1 MSRVPLRRAAPAA
14 FRCPACDEA
23 LRVRG
28 TEPGRAFDC
37 PACGRGLLLDRD
49 DDGVVSV
56 RPLGGTEERA
66 GGPWWP
72 FALAAVGVACA
83 IAAGWLAVGGA
94 DAEPNEQPI
103 AVAKA
108 PAVEVPV
115 VPPPEPV
122 EPERFEPEPEA
133 PAKPQAVA
141 TPPVSEPE
149 PVVTMEPEP
158 IRPAVTAPRPGADVA
173 VRRTRRRLGAVLSSY
188 SLPRPVPLRVAVED
202 LEDLLRQRIE
212 APSGGERLVQV
223 DLPGPLTVG
232 EALDALAA
240 AAGLAVEIDA
250 EGVRLVPN
258 ENPGSPSPLG
268 GAPPE

>member
-56 RPLGGTEERA
+56 RPLGGAEERA

-72 FALAAVGVACA
+72 FALAAVGVGCA
-83 IAAGWLAVGGA
+83 IAAGWLALGGA
-94 DAEPNEQPI
+94 DAEPNEQPS
-103 AVAKA
+103 AVVGA

-115 VPPPEPV
+115 VPPPEPPPV
-122 EPERFEPEPEA
+122 KEPEA
-133 PAKPQAVA
+133 PAKPQAVVVR
-141 TPPVSEPE
+141 PESEPE
-149 PVVTMEPEP
+149 PVVIVEPEP
-158 IRPAVTAPRPGADVA
+158 VRPAVTAPRPGADVA
-173 VRRTRRRLGAVLSSY
+173 IRRTRRRLGAVLSSY

-202 LEDLLRQRIE
+202 LEDLLRERIE
-212 APSGGERLVQV
+212 VPTGEQRLVRV

-250 EGVRLVPN
+250 EGVRLVPS
-258 ENPGSPSPLG
+258 ENSGSPSPLG